1 MSQTAQAVVQDLVDR
16 AVKLG
21 DRQLAADIR
30 AFAAQRQFGLCL
42 NTTARNDFAFM
53 ANLS

>member
-21 DRQLAADIR
+21 IVSSLPTSEPLLRSASL
-30 AFAAQRQFGLCL
+30 GLCL